1 MMKPRKQIHHDIL
14 GFFLRTNNNEQFF
27 YKLKFTIMKKV
38 FTLVSALSMVA
49 GSAVAHDY
57 NWNFNDSKLVIGEDG
72 LKDLSKEG
80 NVNVTKDG
88 LEFAQGSDNYV
99 KFTAQENDIVTVT
112 AAGSTGSFY
121 VKVGASTYDAKI
133 SENTSLKVTVP
144 ADGAVQIWAS
154 EGVTIKAIVAQSE
167 AYRTVNQAIDDTRE
181 ILNRRVN
188 DVAPYV
194 NVSSDFYLGV
204 KKQYNDQGE
213 KLEKVVADLKELV
226 AKNEVANNV
235 SGQSETGKTQLI
247 NALDEIKK
255 SIGTQTKL
263 NETSPDEE
271 KGSILVAA
279 QNAKAAYDD
288 VINAKATEVAAA
300 KDEISKRKATKVDGD
315 KYSIFKAV
323 KDSKGNITSWT
334 PKWTGVDKTYKTYV
348 EDEYDTLKKGALE
361 ELGKYP
367 NHDFG
372 AYAAKYNVVV
382 THSKNVVAR
391 YEFENEKTIVSGQ
404 KDTNLAF
411 IGGLGSVADALV
423 TLSAD
428 NSKLFDNAGLA
439 DKKAE
444 AEALSAKIKQADNKH
459 TISDLE
465 GEFKTPA
472 ESLSTLFDSKKTAWG
487 TKAQEDLDATI
498 KAKQAKLDDYS
509 YKVTSQYQNDVET
522 LKKYQAEFAKLQNQ
536 IDAVKKDISDVST
549 PAKAYNVA
557 KDWKTNDKKLSDVD
571 TQLNKLWSDTQNAEN
586 AAIIQKNNDA
596 VTDLEKKVENARTYY
611 QKAVAEV
618 DKYRKADFFA
628 KKSTTTDSG
637 KLAVTQFAEDI
648 KTLYDYSLQMENAL
662 KDAKALRDASN
673 SGVVDGKPTAKL
685 VDFTSYD
692 NTIAN
697 SISCIENALKASKKE
712 ANDIAYNYYKTATT
726 GACAVAMA
734 YVVKV
739 ENNTSDYAV
748 ANKIS
753 GDAAVSDATTRFK
766 VIKNGDND
774 EKGNL
779 IDANNDLENASVKIE
794 NLKKDLTLA
803 LDVVGEKTVDA
814 ILANSKA
821 AADAVLA
828 DVKKYDGMKKK
839 IAHYQ
844 VEWSVAKAAA
854 DKSNT
859 ALQAKLEAFHKVLD
873 ADQATLEKTDK
884 LNAVQA
890 DYDKKYEGYENELYD
905 VTHFDV
911 YQANVAAETA
921 INDALTATKAD
932 LATAKSELAKLTK
945 DAAKE
950 ILTNAI
956 TNAENVIA
964 AVEADFTA
972 AKADKKTGEKKD
984 ELIGRLTALKLAD
997 SIKAAQDK
1005 DKVVEGDL
1013 NGDGIVDEND
1023 LDAGKSLYDNE
1034 KMVDDEYSIFMSTYL
1049 KAIKK

>member
-1 MMKPRKQIHHDIL
+1 
-14 GFFLRTNNNEQFF
+14 
-27 YKLKFTIMKKV
+27 MKKV
-38 FTLVSALSMVA
+38 LTLVSALSMVA

-57 NWNFNDSKLVIGEDG
+57 NWNFNDSKLVIGQDG
-72 LKDLSKEG
+72 LQDLTKAG
-80 NVNVTKDG
+80 TVNVTKDG
-88 LEFAQGSDNYV
+88 LKFAQGSDNYV
-99 KFTAQENDIVTVT
+99 KFTAQEKDIVTVK

-121 VKVGASTYDAKI
+121 VKVGTSTYEAKI
-133 SENTSLKVTVP
+133 SEKTSLDVTVP
-144 ADGAVQIWAS
+144 ADGEVQIWAS
-154 EGVTIKAIVAQSE
+154 EGITITAIAAQSE
-167 AYRTVNQAIDDTRE
+167 AYRAVNKAIDDTRE

-204 KKQYNDQGE
+204 KKEYNDQGE
-213 KLEKVVADLKELV
+213 ELEKVVASLKELV

-235 SGQSETGKTQLI
+235 TGKSETGQAQLI
-247 NALDEIKK
+247 AALNLIKN

-263 NETSPDEE
+263 DKNSTDAE

-279 QNAKAAYDD
+279 QKAKADYDDVVNAKAAD
-288 VINAKATEVAAA
+288 VAAA
-300 KDEISKRKATKVDGD
+300 KKEISERKKKEDGNT
-315 KYSIFKAV
+315 YSIFKAV
-323 KDSKGNITSWT
+323 KDSKGNITGYT

-348 EDEYDTLKKGALE
+348 EDEYDALKKGALD

-367 NHDFG
+367 KHDFV
-372 AYAAKYNVVV
+372 AYAAKYNDVV

-404 KDTNLAF
+404 NDTNLAF

-423 TLSAD
+423 KLSAD

-444 AEALSAKIKQADNKH
+444 AEALSAKIKKADNKH
-459 TISDLE
+459 TISDLT

-472 ESLSTLFDSKKTAWG
+472 GTLSTLFDSKKTAWG
-487 TKAQEDLDATI
+487 ANAQADLDANI

-536 IDAVKKDISDVST
+536 IDDVKKFISDVST
-549 PAKAYNVA
+549 PEKAYNVA
-557 KDWKTNDKKLSDVD
+557 KGWKAKDKNLSNVD
-571 TQLNKLWSDTQNAEN
+571 TQLNKLWGDTQNAEN
-586 AAIIQKNNDA
+586 AAIIAKNDDA
-596 VTDLEKKVENARTYY
+596 IKALDKKVEDARTYY
-611 QKAVAEV
+611 QNAVAEV

-628 KKSTTTDSG
+628 EKSTTKDPG

-673 SGVVDGKPTAKL
+673 TGVVDGKPTAKL

-692 NTIAN
+692 KTIAN
-697 SISCIENALKASKKE
+697 SISSIENALKASKKE

-726 GACAVAMA
+726 GACDVAMA

-739 ENNTSDYAV
+739 ENNTSNYAV

-753 GDAAVSDATTRFK
+753 GDAAVGDATTRFN
-766 VIKNGDND
+766 VIKNGYYDKGKLIIADND
-774 EKGNL
+774 LK
-779 IDANNDLENASVKIE
+779 NASDKIE
-794 NLKKDLTLA
+794 NLNNNLTLA

-814 ILANSKA
+814 ILTNSKA

-828 DVKKYDGMKKK
+828 DVKKYDVMKDS

-854 DKSNT
+854 DKSNE

-873 ADQATLEKTDK
+873 ADQTTLEKTDK
-884 LNAVQA
+884 LNAVEA
-890 DYDKKYEGYENELYD
+890 DYKKKYAYYNNELED
-905 VTHFDV
+905 INNFDV
-911 YQANVAAETA
+911 YQANVAAEKA
-921 INDALTATKAD
+921 INDALTAAKSD
-932 LATAKSELAKLTK
+932 LATAKGELAKLTK

-950 ILTNAI
+950 ILTSAI

-964 AVEADFTA
+964 AVEADFTD
-972 AKADKKTGEKKD
+972 AKAAKKTGEKKD
-984 ELIGRLTALKLAD
+984 ELISRLTALKLAD

-1013 NGDGIVDEND
+1013 NGDGIVNEND
-1023 LDAGKSLYDNE
+1023 LDAGKSLYDSE
-1034 KMVDDEYSIFMSTYL
+1034 KMADDEYSIFMSTYL

>member
-1 MMKPRKQIHHDIL
+1 
-14 GFFLRTNNNEQFF
+14 
-27 YKLKFTIMKKV
+27 MKKV
-38 FTLVSALSMVA
+38 LTLVSALSMVA

-57 NWNFNDSKLVIGEDG
+57 NWNFNDSKLVIGQDG
-72 LKDLSKEG
+72 LQDLSKAG
-80 NVNVTKDG
+80 TVNVTKDG
-88 LEFAQGSDNYV
+88 LKFAQGSDNYV
-99 KFTAQENDIVTVT
+99 KFTAQEKDIVTVK

-121 VKVGASTYDAKI
+121 VKVGTSTYEAKI
-133 SENTSLKVTVP
+133 SEKTSLDVTVP
-144 ADGAVQIWAS
+144 SEGEVQIWAS
-154 EGVTIKAIVAQSE
+154 EGITITAIAAQSE
-167 AYRTVNQAIDDTRE
+167 AWRAVNQAIDDTRE

-204 KKQYNDQGE
+204 KKEYNDQGE
-213 KLEKVVADLKELV
+213 ELEKVVTSLKELV

-235 SGQSETGKTQLI
+235 TGKSETGKTQLI
-247 NALDEIKK
+247 AALDLIKK

-263 NETSPDEE
+263 SETSTDAE

-279 QNAKAAYDD
+279 QKAKAAYDG
-288 VINAKATEVAAA
+288 VVNAKAADVAAA
-300 KDEISKRKATKVDGD
+300 KDEISKRKAKVDGD
-315 KYSIFKAV
+315 TYSIFKAV

-334 PKWTGVDKTYKTYV
+334 PKWTGVDTTYKTYV
-348 EDEYDTLKKGALE
+348 EDEYDALKKGALD

-367 NHDFG
+367 KHDFV
-372 AYAAKYNVVV
+372 AYATKYNDVV

-404 KDTNLAF
+404 TTTNLAF

-423 TLSAD
+423 KLSAD

-444 AEALSAKIKQADNKH
+444 AEALSAKIKKADNKH
-459 TISDLE
+459 TISDLN

-472 ESLSTLFDSKKTAWG
+472 GTLSTLFDSKKTAWG
-487 TKAQEDLDATI
+487 ANAQADLEANI

-536 IDAVKKDISDVST
+536 IDDVKKFISDVST
-549 PAKAYNVA
+549 PEKAYNVA
-557 KDWKTNDKKLSDVD
+557 KGWKAKDKILSEVD
-571 TQLNKLWSDTQNAEN
+571 TQLNTLWGDTQNAEN
-586 AAIIQKNNDA
+586 AAIIAKNYDA
-596 VTDLEKKVENARTYY
+596 IKALDKKVDAARTYY
-611 QKAVAEV
+611 QNAVAEV

-628 KKSTTTDSG
+628 NKFTTSDAK
-637 KLAVTQFAEDI
+637 KLAVTKFAEDI
-648 KTLYDYSLQMENAL
+648 KTLYDYSLQMEKAL
-662 KDAKALRDASN
+662 TDAKALRDASN
-673 SGVVDGKPTAKL
+673 TGVVDGKPTAKL

-692 NTIAN
+692 ETIAN
-697 SISCIENALKASKKE
+697 SISSIENALKASKKE

-726 GACAVAMA
+726 GAY
-734 YVVKV
+734 YVTTASVDDVVTETTK
-739 ENNTSDYAV
+739 YAV
-748 ANKIS
+748 DNKIS
-753 GDAAVSDATTRFK
+753 GDAAVGDATTRFN
-766 VIKNGDND
+766 VIKNGAYDKNN
-774 EKGNL
+774 KL
-779 IDANNDLENASVKIE
+779 IIADNDLENASVKIE

-828 DVKKYDGMKKK
+828 DVKKYDDMKDS

-859 ALQAKLEAFHKVLD
+859 ELQAKLEAFHKVLD

-884 LNAVQA
+884 LNAVKA
-890 DYDKKYEGYENELYD
+890 DYEKKYAYYNNELED
-905 VTHFDV
+905 INNFDV
-911 YQANVAAETA
+911 YQANVAAEKA
-921 INDALTATKAD
+921 INDALTAAKSD
-932 LATAKSELAKLTK
+932 LATAKGELAKLTK

-972 AKADKKTGEKKD
+972 AKTDKKTSEKKD

-1013 NGDGIVDEND
+1013 NGDGIVNEND
-1023 LDAGKSLYDNE
+1023 LDAGKSLYDSE
-1034 KMVDDEYSIFMSTYL
+1034 KMADDEYSIFMSTYL